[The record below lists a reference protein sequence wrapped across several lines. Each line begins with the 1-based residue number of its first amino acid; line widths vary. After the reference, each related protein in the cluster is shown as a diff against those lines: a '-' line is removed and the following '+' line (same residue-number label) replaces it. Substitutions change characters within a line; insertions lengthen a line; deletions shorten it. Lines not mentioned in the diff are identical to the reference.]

1 MLLRTLFVTLLTLI
15 VLGGCRHRHDTTSST
30 VATPEAPRV
39 NARRTRRL
47 LAIAA
52 RDLSCPAE
60 QLMHEQVTE
69 RIYRVR
75 GCGDWRDY
83 AIFGGRRARWRRIL
97 PIGERASA
105 DFGCTMPEINF
116 TPTSPTTYTAIGC
129 GKAAG
134 YELRCTDRDCG
145 WVGGTPPAESV
156 AGTASVVIIVPVDG
170 ATLSLDVD
178 GETEDDGE
186 EE

>member
-1 MLLRTLFVTLLTLI
+1 MLLRTTFFALLTI
-15 VLGGCRHRHDTTSST
+15 AILGGCRHRTETTSTTTASS
-30 VATPEAPRV
+30 PEVPRV

-47 LAIAA
+47 VAIAS
-52 RDLSCPAE
+52 RDLSCPPE

-97 PIGERASA
+97 PIGERATA
-105 DFGCTMPEINF
+105 DFGCSMAEINF
-116 TPTSPTTYTAIGC
+116 TPTSATTYTAVGC

-145 WVGGTPPAESV
+145 WVGGAPMSGSV
-156 AGTASVVIIVPVDG
+156 SGTASVVIIVPVDG
-170 ATLSLDVD
+170 AALSLDVD

-186 EE
+186 E